1 MPILSRSLLQTL
13 GVHLSEEDYQSLEEH
28 LETTLNER
36 VINEIVLGLSPEQAE
51 ELSHMQEASDDEVV
65 AWVNLNVPDF
75 VEIVLDEIDIL
86 LGELAEDSEKL

>member
-1 MPILSRSLLQTL
+1 
-13 GVHLSEEDYQSLEEH
+13 
-28 LETTLNER
+28 
-36 VINEIVLGLSPEQAE
+36 
-51 ELSHMQEASDDEVV
+51 MQEASDDEIV